1 MSGEVR
7 SGWRRCSPVA
17 YSQQFSAPQVDINGI
32 EEGKNQLGIVNWQ
45 IMGLSTHYRH
55 YVSSRYQVNHV
66 RSIGKDLFS
75 YIMRFVNL
83 ILGLICI
90 D

>member
-7 SGWRRCSPVA
+7 SGWRRCTPVA

-45 IMGLSTHYRH
+45 IMGLSTHYRPTLH
-55 YVSSRYQVNHV
+55 PGTKWIMSAQSVKIYLH
-66 RSIGKDLFS
+66 ILWDL
-75 YIMRFVNL
+75 L
-83 ILGLICI
+83 I
-90 D
+90 